1 MKGKEGQ
8 QSDTIN
14 INVALKRDL
23 LQIQEFFVC
32 RNVYSSLLAQAVVVV
47 GGGLGV
53 LTVWASILF
62 IYLVSFLCVL
72 EEDDPAH

>member
-1 MKGKEGQ
+1 MRRGAWREGQ

-32 RNVYSSLLAQAVVVV
+32 RNVYSSLLA
-47 GGGLGV
+47 GSCGGLEKLG
-53 LTVWASILF
+53 LYA
-62 IYLVSFLCVL
+62 
-72 EEDDPAH
+72 